1 MSYPASII
9 QLYKC
14 MMECQKKG
22 TFTEHNLLDFVPL
35 FWYNGDYSE
44 NYGIGYIS
52 KSSRGA

>member
-1 MSYPASII
+1 MSYPASVI

-14 MMECQKKG
+14 MMECQKRG

-44 NYGIGYIS
+44 TYGIGYVS
-52 KSSRGA
+52 KSSRGV